1 LNRLEGV
8 KEMSEKNTRYFFLG
22 AVLGGLVGAAVA
34 LLAAPK
40 TGREMRA
47 ELLSSLE
54 KASGK
59 GKDLYIAVKNQT
71 GDMMEKV
78 GDMSDR
84 IQQRWLELP
93 IRPLNRKA
101 DKAKKEEEQKTA
113 PRPGEAASELE
124 DDSLGDGGT
133 VWRTSD

>member
-1 LNRLEGV
+1 
-8 KEMSEKNTRYFFLG
+8 MSDKNARYFFLG

-93 IRPLNRKA
+93 IRPLNRKT
-101 DKAKKEEEQKTA
+101 DKAKKEEEEQKTA
-113 PRPGEAASELE
+113 LRPGEAASELE
-124 DDSLGDGGT
+124 DDSLGNDGGT